1 MSELTMADSQH
12 AWAAFTGVDKKKYPG
27 ESETWSLS
35 QLWATADGGAT
46 WSLLMSGD
54 SLPNMPFRMAF
65 VSPLEGWADAVSQVP
80 SVPTVLHTLDGGRTW
95 SRSALPL
102 PAGYITV
109 DPERDHPTEAG
120 GHLVLSGAVNKYQLT
135 SDVAPPWAFV
145 SWVSADGGASWTVGS
160 STLIGNGWMLAAFNA
175 YIGMADEAAPTT
187 VRLFDTH
194 DPTSAFA
201 LDASSICGGQDASV
215 TSVQV
220 ASRSDAWVLC
230 RHLSRASGDLAEND
244 YLYATLDGG
253 KTWRPLLGAP

>member
-1 MSELTMADSQH
+1 MADSQH
-12 AWAAFTGVDKKKYPG
+12 GWAAFTGVDKKKYPG

-54 SLPNMPFRMAF
+54 NLPNMPFRMAF

-95 SRSALPL
+95 TRSTLPL
-102 PAGYITV
+102 LAGYITV

-135 SDVAPPWAFV
+135 SQVAPPWAFV
-145 SWVSADGGASWTVGS
+145 SWISADGGASWTVGS
-160 STLIGNGWMLAAFNA
+160 STLIGNGWMLAAFGA
-175 YIGMADEAAPTT
+175 YIGVADEAAPTT

-194 DPTSAFA
+194 DPTSTFA
-201 LDASSICGGQDASV
+201 LDASSICSGQDASV
-215 TSVQV
+215 TLVQA
-220 ASRSDAWVLC
+220 ASSSDAWVLC
-230 RHLSRASGDLAEND
+230 RHMSRASAPPVEHD
-244 YLYATLDGG
+244 YVYATSDGG
-253 KTWRPLLGAP
+253 KTWRSLLGAP